1 MNGGTLILLETLL
14 VLGLVFG
21 FGIWQ
26 LVSLRREREKD
37 ARDAAESESRADGDR
52 TSTREEP

>member
-1 MNGGTLILLETLL
+1 MSGGTLILLEILL

-26 LVSLRREREKD
+26 LVSLKREREKD
-37 ARDAAESESRADGDR
+37 AREAAD
-52 TSTREEP
+52 REE

>member
-1 MNGGTLILLETLL
+1 MSGGTLILLEILL

-26 LVSLRREREKD
+26 LVSLKREREKD
-37 ARDAAESESRADGDR
+37 AREAADKEKD
-52 TSTREEP
+52 P